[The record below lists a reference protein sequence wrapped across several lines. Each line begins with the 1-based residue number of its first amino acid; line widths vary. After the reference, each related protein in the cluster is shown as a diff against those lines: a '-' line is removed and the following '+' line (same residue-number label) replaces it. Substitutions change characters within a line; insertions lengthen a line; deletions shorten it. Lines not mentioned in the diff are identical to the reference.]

1 MCRDC
6 YGTQHDCNPHK
17 SIPPISRI
25 NKRKSFEE
33 CSPVTKSKR
42 RKEGIASLERI
53 GVPPEELITIT
64 PESLLSLSTNV
75 RKLLRAFLPQLHIP
89 SEKLMIRQKLLA
101 AAEKGTTT
109 ASCLI
114 GKQHV
119 AYLTEPLKFID
130 HITNHSS
137 FISIG
142 IDKGNDTTKL
152 GISYERGNKI
162 HYAALMVS
170 SGDDTYEDLMEL
182 KKKTQIFKV
191 LPSTSDR

>member
-6 YGTQHDCNPHK
+6 YGNQHECHPNK
-17 SIPPISRI
+17 TIPSVPRI

-33 CSPVTKSKR
+33 CSPATKTKR
-42 RKEGIASLERI
+42 RREGHAALERI

-64 PESLLSLSTNV
+64 PESLLSLSTSV

-130 HITNHSS
+130 YITNHSS

-142 IDKGNDTTKL
+142 LDKGNDTTKL
-152 GISYERGNKI
+152 GISYERGQKI

-170 SGDDTYEDLMEL
+170 TGDDTYENLMEL
-182 KKKTQIFKV
+182 KKKRKFSMFFNI
-191 LPSTSDR
+191 